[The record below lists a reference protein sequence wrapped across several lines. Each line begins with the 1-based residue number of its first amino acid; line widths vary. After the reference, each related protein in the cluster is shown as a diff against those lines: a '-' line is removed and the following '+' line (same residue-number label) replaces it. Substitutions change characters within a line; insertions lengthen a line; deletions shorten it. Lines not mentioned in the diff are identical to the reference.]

1 MVTNGILL
9 GEYRPDDSREEIEI
23 RARFPADQRT
33 LSSLDQISVNT
44 RNGAVPVSSF
54 VKVDARQNATSLNK
68 IDGKYYHE
76 ISGINKPGYNL
87 YDEISKIKQW
97 MKDNDFEDPRM
108 EVRFGGLTQQGDEA
122 TNFLLL
128 AMVGALFLMFI
139 ILVTQ
144 FNSISQPIIILMSV
158 IFSTSGVFLGLTI
171 SQVEPSTIMTGTA
184 IVGLAGIVVNNN
196 IVLIDTYNR
205 LKTDFPDK
213 NIEELITETCMSRLR
228 PVLLTTITTIFGL
241 IFLASGYS
249 IDLLNQTVYEGTSTV
264 KWYQAFGISICWGL
278 GFSTVITLIA
288 TPALLMILE
297 KFTKWSKNLRG
308 SYSN

>member
-1 MVTNGILL
+1 
-9 GEYRPDDSREEIEI
+9 
-23 RARFPADQRT
+23 
-33 LSSLDQISVNT
+33 
-44 RNGAVPVSSF
+44 
-54 VKVDARQNATSLNK
+54 
-68 IDGKYYHE
+68 
-76 ISGINKPGYNL
+76 
-87 YDEISKIKQW
+87 
-97 MKDNDFEDPRM
+97 
-108 EVRFGGLTQQGDEA
+108 
-122 TNFLLL
+122 
-128 AMVGALFLMFI
+128 MVGALFLMFI

-205 LKTDFPDK
+205 LKIDFPDK

-297 KFTKWSKNLRG
+297 KFTNWSKNLRDG
-308 SYSN
+308 YSS

>member
-1 MVTNGILL
+1 
-9 GEYRPDDSREEIEI
+9 
-23 RARFPADQRT
+23 
-33 LSSLDQISVNT
+33 
-44 RNGAVPVSSF
+44 
-54 VKVDARQNATSLNK
+54 
-68 IDGKYYHE
+68 
-76 ISGINKPGYNL
+76 
-87 YDEISKIKQW
+87 
-97 MKDNDFEDPRM
+97 
-108 EVRFGGLTQQGDEA
+108 
-122 TNFLLL
+122 
-128 AMVGALFLMFI
+128 
-139 ILVTQ
+139 
-144 FNSISQPIIILMSV
+144 
-158 IFSTSGVFLGLTI
+158 
-171 SQVEPSTIMTGTA
+171 MTGTA

-205 LKTDFPDK
+205 LKIDFPDK

-297 KFTKWSKNLRG
+297 KFDRLTNGHLQHIMNGFSFPRNFKTLPSVSLPITYVAFNPDIR
-308 SYSN
+308 